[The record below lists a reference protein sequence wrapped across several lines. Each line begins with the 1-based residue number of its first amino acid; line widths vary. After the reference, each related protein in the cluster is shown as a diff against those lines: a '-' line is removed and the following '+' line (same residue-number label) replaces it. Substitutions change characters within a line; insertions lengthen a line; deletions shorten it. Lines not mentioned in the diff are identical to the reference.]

1 MMHPP
6 PILHVSRPLWAL
18 TWSGLR
24 SRSGG
29 VREAACVW
37 SGDRAA
43 EKWIVRS
50 VHFLEDFGPVN
61 AGALFHRAS
70 RECVAQLFAEMRRRG
85 ESLIADVHVHP
96 DAWVDLSPTDETH
109 PIEYRIGLLAVVLPY
124 FASRAP
130 NLLSAGVHEY
140 VATSEWR
147 RLPDEEVSA
156 RVLLE

>member
-1 MMHPP
+1 MQPP
-6 PILHVSRPLWAL
+6 PILHLSHSLWAL

-37 SGDRAA
+37 SGLRSA
-43 EKWIVRS
+43 EKWIARS
-50 VHFLEDFGPVN
+50 VLFLDDFGPVS
-61 AGALFHRAS
+61 AGAAYHRAS

-96 DAWVDLSPTDETH
+96 DAWVDLSPTDEEH
-109 PIEYRIGLLAVVLPY
+109 PIEYRVGLLAVVLPH
-124 FASRAP
+124 FASQAP
-130 NLLSAGVHEY
+130 SLRGVGVHEY

-147 RLPDEEVSA
+147 RLPEEEVRA
-156 RVLLE
+156 RVLLG